1 MAKENIQTAEE
12 LVGIVVLFLRMAHNF
27 VDPLTRIERNKGKEK
42 DEKRQKMRDD
52 ERRGKGEVKRERRGS
67 SPQEECSLKVSP

>member
-1 MAKENIQTAEE
+1 
-12 LVGIVVLFLRMAHNF
+12 
-27 VDPLTRIERNKGKEK
+27 
-42 DEKRQKMRDD
+42 MRDD

>member
-42 DEKRQKMRDD
+42 DEKD
-52 ERRGKGEVKRERRGS
+52 KR
-67 SPQEECSLKVSP
+67 